1 MKKNLICILA
11 ACLGAGAF
19 SLAKAETVPLWLRD
33 AKISPDGKNIAF
45 TYKGDIYT
53 VDVNGGEARRLTSR
67 DSYEQLPVWSPDSKS
82 IAFASNRNGNFDI
95 FLISAETPGEWKRLT
110 FNSAVEL
117 PEAFTPDGKAV
128 LYSASIQ
135 DPASSAMFPTGRMTE
150 LYRVNIDGAGSRQL
164 LPTPVTSLSYTPD
177 GKSFLYQDVKS
188 FENDFRKHHTSSASR
203 DIWIYNTADGSHR
216 QLIDRPGEDLNP
228 VAAENGDFYFL
239 SERNGDKSI
248 NVWRSNT
255 SSPAKAER
263 VTSFK
268 THPVRFLSRAKD
280 GRLAFTYDGEIYTMA
295 PGAKQPAKLHVTLS
309 ADQDEELRQ
318 LSSSSGARQP
328 AASPDGKNIAF
339 IYRGDVYVT
348 SVDYNTTK
356 QITDTPEAEGEVAW
370 GDDKT
375 LYFTSERDGK
385 YNIWTAKIA
394 RPDEEP
400 SFPYATT
407 IEEEPLFKDSKHE
420 RQMPQISP
428 DGKSLAFVQDRNKL
442 AVMDIKSKKV
452 RLLTDGSTRPS
463 RSGGINFAW
472 SPDSKWLAMEIIPRK
487 HDPYSDIA
495 LLNVESGE
503 ITDLTNSGYFDQAPQ
518 WVLDGNAII
527 FESERYGMRNHA
539 SWGSESDVMIV
550 FMNQKAY
557 DEFKRDK
564 QETELDEEIA
574 KLKKKKEKEDEDKDK
589 KDKKDGDKDSKEK
602 KDKEDKTIKVELAG
616 ITDRIERLTPVS
628 TLLNDMVMTSDG
640 KTLYFIS
647 RTPEGAALWTVDL
660 QEGDVTRK
668 SKMSSSSY
676 FFTSPDGKNIF
687 VGGSGLSKLKGSSTE
702 PISFRAEKLLDAAAE
717 REFMFDNAVREEA
730 ERFYVADMHGVDW
743 KALSSAYRKFLP
755 HINNNYDFA
764 EMMSELLGE
773 LNVSHTGASYRGGN
787 SSSHRSSTARLG
799 VLYDLEYEGKGVK
812 IAEILPQG
820 PLFGLEPAV
829 PAGTVIESVNGKEIT
844 AENDITRLLDGLAGK
859 RTLLGLRIPGESG
872 LREVVVKP
880 VSAYTESD
888 MLYKRWTDARAADVD
903 RWSKGRLGYVH
914 ISSMDDDSFR
924 KVYSDLLGKY
934 NDREGVVIDIRW
946 NGGGRLHEDIE
957 VLFSGEKYFTQEIR
971 GTETCDMPSRRWNK
985 PSIMVMSEACYSNA
999 HGTPWVYKH
1008 RNLGKLV
1015 GMPVAGTMTSVNWVT
1030 MQDPTLVFGIPVV
1043 GYRLADGSFLENQQ
1057 LEPDIKVANS
1067 PESIAKGEDTQLR
1080 TAVEELLREIDSKK
1094 K

>member
-1 MKKNLICILA
+1 
-11 ACLGAGAF
+11 
-19 SLAKAETVPLWLRD
+19 
-33 AKISPDGKNIAF
+33 
-45 TYKGDIYT
+45 
-53 VDVNGGEARRLTSR
+53 
-67 DSYEQLPVWSPDSKS
+67 
-82 IAFASNRNGNFDI
+82 
-95 FLISAETPGEWKRLT
+95 
-110 FNSAVEL
+110 
-117 PEAFTPDGKAV
+117 
-128 LYSASIQ
+128 
-135 DPASSAMFPTGRMTE
+135 
-150 LYRVNIDGAGSRQL
+150 
-164 LPTPVTSLSYTPD
+164 
-177 GKSFLYQDVKS
+177 
-188 FENDFRKHHTSSASR
+188 
-203 DIWIYNTADGSHR
+203 
-216 QLIDRPGEDLNP
+216 
-228 VAAENGDFYFL
+228 
-239 SERNGDKSI
+239 
-248 NVWRSNT
+248 
-255 SSPAKAER
+255 
-263 VTSFK
+263 
-268 THPVRFLSRAKD
+268 
-280 GRLAFTYDGEIYTMA
+280 
-295 PGAKQPAKLHVTLS
+295 
-309 ADQDEELRQ
+309 
-318 LSSSSGARQP
+318 
-328 AASPDGKNIAF
+328 
-339 IYRGDVYVT
+339 
-348 SVDYNTTK
+348 
-356 QITDTPEAEGEVAW
+356 
-370 GDDKT
+370 
-375 LYFTSERDGK
+375 
-385 YNIWTAKIA
+385 
-394 RPDEEP
+394 
-400 SFPYATT
+400 
-407 IEEEPLFKDSKHE
+407 
-420 RQMPQISP
+420 
-428 DGKSLAFVQDRNKL
+428 
-442 AVMDIKSKKV
+442 
-452 RLLTDGSTRPS
+452 
-463 RSGGINFAW
+463 
-472 SPDSKWLAMEIIPRK
+472 
-487 HDPYSDIA
+487 
-495 LLNVESGE
+495 
-503 ITDLTNSGYFDQAPQ
+503 
-518 WVLDGNAII
+518 
-527 FESERYGMRNHA
+527 
-539 SWGSESDVMIV
+539 
-550 FMNQKAY
+550 
-557 DEFKRDK
+557 
-564 QETELDEEIA
+564 
-574 KLKKKKEKEDEDKDK
+574 
-589 KDKKDGDKDSKEK
+589 
-602 KDKEDKTIKVELAG
+602 
-616 ITDRIERLTPVS
+616 
-628 TLLNDMVMTSDG
+628 
-640 KTLYFIS
+640 
-647 RTPEGAALWTVDL
+647 
-660 QEGDVTRK
+660 
-668 SKMSSSSY
+668 
-676 FFTSPDGKNIF
+676 
-687 VGGSGLSKLKGSSTE
+687 
-702 PISFRAEKLLDAAAE
+702 
-717 REFMFDNAVREEA
+717 MFDNAVREEA

-743 KALSSAYRKFLP
+743 KALSAAYRKFLP

-985 PSIMVMSEACYSNA
+985 PSIMVMCEACYSNA